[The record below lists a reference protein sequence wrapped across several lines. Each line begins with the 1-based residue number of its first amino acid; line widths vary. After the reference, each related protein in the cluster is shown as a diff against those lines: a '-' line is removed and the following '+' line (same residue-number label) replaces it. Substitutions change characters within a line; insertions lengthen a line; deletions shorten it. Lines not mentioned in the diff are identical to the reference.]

1 MALNNAA
8 AAFIGASVTLV
19 LVIIFMILMVILV
32 RQCLAFLAKRNSLRA
47 QTEQQLQAR
56 RQFERQRRGSVTEP
70 VPATFDWHH
79 SIRIAGTP
87 PPSYTEAKGLPK
99 FNDGAAG
106 RKKKRG
112 RRERG
117 RDQEQTDGVIVTR
130 SRSLSQGEQQLV
142 NGNNEEDGGGGL
154 QVNNHQRRHTSPQP
168 LMSRPE
174 QQQNGSVPQTA
185 AVIENQR
192 NSEMMTTETVQ
203 VAVDIETSN
212 AESIEME
219 VSAQGQVEPAEL
231 EARLHRDEAV

>member
-212 AESIEME
+212 AENIEME
-219 VSAQGQVEPAEL
+219 VSAQGQVEPAEP
-231 EARLHRDEAV
+231 EAHLHRDEAV